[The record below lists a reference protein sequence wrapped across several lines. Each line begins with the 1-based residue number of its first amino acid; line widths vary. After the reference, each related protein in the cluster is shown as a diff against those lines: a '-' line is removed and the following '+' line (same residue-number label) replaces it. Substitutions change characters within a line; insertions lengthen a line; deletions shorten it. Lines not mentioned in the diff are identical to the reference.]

1 MVDGERNMSAPATE
15 KQLRFLAALVEDRV
29 WPDPQIPDPLSEE
42 IAATL
47 IDHALKLPLVERDP
61 VPVGLYLYH
70 GVVFRVRQSK
80 TTGHRYAE
88 EMVVEGAALPVGR
101 WKLARGRANRVS
113 ERLNWADAV
122 RLGRATGV
130 CHVCGNRLV
139 NNDGIHEGCRKRLET

>member
-1 MVDGERNMSAPATE
+1 MTAPATA

-42 IAATL
+42 VAATL
-47 IDHALKLPLVERDP
+47 IDYAKGLPVIERDP

-70 GVVFRVRQSK
+70 GVVYRVRQSK
-80 TTGHRYAE
+80 TSGHRYAE
-88 EMVVEGAALPVGR
+88 ELTFEGTALPTGR

-113 ERLNWADAV
+113 V
-122 RLGRATGV
+122 RLTLDEAIQRGRDTGV

-139 NNDGIHEGCRKRLET
+139 NSDGIHERCRNRWEK